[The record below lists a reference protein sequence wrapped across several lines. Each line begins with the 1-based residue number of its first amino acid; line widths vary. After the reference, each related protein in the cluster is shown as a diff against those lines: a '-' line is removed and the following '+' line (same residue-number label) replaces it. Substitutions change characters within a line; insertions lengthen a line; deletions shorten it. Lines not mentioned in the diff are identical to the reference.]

1 MSNNNNAIRKAFND
15 FMKVLKA
22 NSVVAP
28 VKKISTEK
36 TKKKTKGKTKTNV
49 SKKI

>member
-36 TKKKTKGKTKTNV
+36 TKKKN
-49 SKKI
+49 

>member
-22 NSVVAP
+22 NSVIAP

-36 TKKKTKGKTKTNV
+36 TKKKTKGKTNV
-49 SKKI
+49 SKKL